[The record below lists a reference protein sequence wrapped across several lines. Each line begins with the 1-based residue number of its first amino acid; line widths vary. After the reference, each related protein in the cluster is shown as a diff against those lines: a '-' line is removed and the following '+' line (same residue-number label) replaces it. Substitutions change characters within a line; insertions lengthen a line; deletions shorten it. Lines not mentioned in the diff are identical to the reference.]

1 MSKEGFLYYQIEE
14 RKAKEVTL
22 LKTKD
27 EAGIWNDFLSGD
39 DSALSYIYRCYANSL
54 FNYGKQ
60 FADTEVVQ
68 DCIQDLFYDLIKS
81 RKKLAKGVSIKAY
94 LFSSLR
100 RKIVRQLK
108 EASYEIRE
116 NKLDNKTKF
125 RISIASDHTTP
136 FDNFTTRRLEILK
149 NTCNSLPPKQR
160 EAILLF
166 YFEKLSYNE
175 IADIFGM
182 SKVSSARILI
192 YRALDSLKR
201 MLGNT
206 KGDLLAF
213 YLSLFC
219 LNILLHL
226 CP

>member
-14 RKAKEVTL
+14 KAKEVTL

-94 LFSSLR
+94 LFRAFPIDSSLIFR
-100 RKIVRQLK
+100 SFISENPQL
-108 EASYEIRE
+108 R
-116 NKLDNKTKF
+116 DNV
-125 RISIASDHTTP
+125 I
-136 FDNFTTRRLEILK
+136 
-149 NTCNSLPPKQR
+149 
-160 EAILLF
+160 
-166 YFEKLSYNE
+166 
-175 IADIFGM
+175 
-182 SKVSSARILI
+182 
-192 YRALDSLKR
+192 
-201 MLGNT
+201 
-206 KGDLLAF
+206 
-213 YLSLFC
+213 
-219 LNILLHL
+219 
-226 CP
+226 